1 MLKLTRQ
8 LTKNQTGFS
17 LTELMVTISIIG
29 TVGTISA
36 PKLNQSLAAARDANR
51 KMNIR
56 QVQTALNLYYD
67 DNLSYPKYQGESSG
81 NSYKNLENFLVN
93 SNNQYLSELPV
104 DPLGKD
110 KYVYKYWSN
119 GQKFEITYELE
130 DETIT
135 EPQKAVGM

>member
-1 MLKLTRQ
+1 MSKLINQ
-8 LTKNQTGFS
+8 ITKKQNGFS

-29 TVGTISA
+29 TVGAIGA
-36 PKLNQSLAAARDANR
+36 PQLNQSIAAARDANR
-51 KMNIR
+51 KMNVR

-110 KYVYKYWSN
+110 EYVYKYWSD

-135 EPQKAVGM
+135 ETQKAVGM